1 MKKVLILFFLVLLVS
16 GCGKKSNETVV
27 KDFEK
32 KVNSSKSYKLDG
44 SLEIFNDEDTFTYK
58 IDVSYLK
65 SDNYKVVLVNQ
76 INNHEQ
82 VILKNADG
90 TYVVTPS
97 LNKSFKFQSDWPN
110 NGSQSYLLS
119 SLITDLK
126 NMEKQEIT
134 TKDNEYIVKTNV
146 NYPNNQ
152 ELNYQ
157 LIYLDKDAN
166 LKKVEVFN
174 GNDVVK
180 IKLVVNNIDYKAGL
194 DDNDFKLD
202 SLIKEDCCSETTTN
216 SILEEIMYPLYVPTD
231 TYLSSKEILDT
242 DSGNRAILT
251 FGGAKEFVL
260 VEEMS
265 KPLEEFEIIPVYGEP
280 LMLNDTIA
288 ALSGNSLYWTS
299 NNIDYYLASGNLTS
313 TELLTIAESI
323 GSTITTLK

>member
-1 MKKVLILFFLVLLVS
+1 MKRFWVLFLLAFLIS
-16 GCGKKSNETVV
+16 GCGKKTNESVV
-27 KDFEK
+27 KDFES

-58 IDVSYLK
+58 IDVAYLK
-65 SDNYKVVLVNQ
+65 GDNYKVSLINQ

-82 VILKNADG
+82 VILKNSEG
-90 TYVVTPS
+90 IYVVTPS

-119 SLITDLK
+119 SLV
-126 NMEKQEIT
+126 
-134 TKDNEYIVKTNV
+134 KDIKSMKEANIKVKDEEYMVKTDV

-152 ELNYQ
+152 ELVYQ
-157 LIYLDKDAN
+157 IIYLDKDSN

-174 GNDVVK
+174 DSDVVK
-180 IKLVVNNIDYKAGL
+180 IKLVVNKLDYKAGL
-194 DDNDFKLD
+194 DEDDFKLD
-202 SLIKEDCCSETTTN
+202 NLIKEDCCSEANT
-216 SILEEIMYPLYVPTD
+216 SSLEDIIYPLYVPTD
-231 TYLSSKEILDT
+231 TYLSSKELIDVEDGT
-242 DSGNRAILT
+242 RAILT

-265 KPLEEFEIIPVYGEP
+265 KPLEEFEVIPVYGEP

-313 TELLTIAESI
+313 NELLTIAESI

>member
-1 MKKVLILFFLVLLVS
+1 MKKALILFILVFLIS
-16 GCGKKSNETVV
+16 GCGKKTNESVV
-27 KDFEK
+27 KDFES

-65 SDNYKVVLVNQ
+65 SDNYKVSLINQ

-82 VILKNADG
+82 VILKNSSG
-90 TYVVTPS
+90 VYVVTPS

-119 SLITDLK
+119 SLVSDIK
-126 NMEKQEIT
+126 NMEKLDIKV
-134 TKDNEYIVKTNV
+134 KDDEYIVRTDV

-152 ELNYQ
+152 ELVYQ
-157 LIYLDKDAN
+157 LIYLDKDSN

-174 GNDVVK
+174 GSDVVK
-180 IKLVVNNIDYKAGL
+180 IKLVVNKLDYKAGL
-194 DDNDFKLD
+194 DDDEFKLD
-202 SLIKEDCCSETTTN
+202 KLIKEDCCSETETG
-216 SILEEIMYPLYVPTD
+216 SLEDIIYPLYVPTD
-231 TYLSSKEILDT
+231 TFLSSKELIDT
-242 DSGNRAILT
+242 DSGTRAILT

-265 KPLEEFEIIPVYGEP
+265 KPMDEFEIIPVYGEP

-299 NNIDYYLASGNLTS
+299 NNIDYYLASGNLS
-313 TELLTIAESI
+313 SNELLTIAESI

>member
-1 MKKVLILFFLVLLVS
+1 MKKVLILFILVFLIS
-16 GCGKKSNETVV
+16 GCGKKTNESVV
-27 KDFEK
+27 KDFES

-44 SLEIFNDEDTFTYK
+44 SLEMFNDEDTFTYK

-65 SDNYKVVLVNQ
+65 SDNYKVSLINQ

-82 VILKNADG
+82 VILKNSEG
-90 TYVVTPS
+90 IYVVTPN

-119 SLITDLK
+119 SLVSDIK
-126 NMEKQEIT
+126 NMEKLDIKV
-134 TKDNEYIVKTNV
+134 KDDEYIVRTDV

-152 ELNYQ
+152 ELVYQ
-157 LIYLDKDAN
+157 LIYLDKNSN

-174 GNDVVK
+174 GSDIVK
-180 IKLVVNNIDYKAGL
+180 IKLVVNKLDYKAGL
-194 DDNDFKLD
+194 DDDEFKLD
-202 SLIKEDCCSETTTN
+202 NLIKEDCCSET
-216 SILEEIMYPLYVPTD
+216 SSASLEDIIYPLYVPTD
-231 TYLSSKEILDT
+231 TFLSSKELIDT
-242 DSGNRAILT
+242 DDGTRAILT

-265 KPLEEFEIIPVYGEP
+265 KPMDEFEIIPVYGEP

-299 NNIDYYLASGNLTS
+299 NNIDYYLASGNLS
-313 TELLTIAESI
+313 SNELLTIAESI